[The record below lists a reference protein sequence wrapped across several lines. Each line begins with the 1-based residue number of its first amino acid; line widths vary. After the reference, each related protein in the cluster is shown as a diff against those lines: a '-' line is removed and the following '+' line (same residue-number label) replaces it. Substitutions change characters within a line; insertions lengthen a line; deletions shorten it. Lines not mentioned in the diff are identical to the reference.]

1 MYETTGS
8 DSSAWSPALDG
19 ADVVAWSETKA
30 VVGVTIVEA
39 TAVVVEATA
48 VVIESTA
55 VVIESTAVVVK
66 ATDVLRCSA
75 SDTS

>member
-1 MYETTGS
+1 MKRLAPTPRPG
-8 DSSAWSPALDG
+8 ALDG

-39 TAVVVEATA
+39 TAVVIEATA
-48 VVIESTA
+48 VVVEA
-55 VVIESTAVVVK
+55 TAVVVK